1 MLEVRRK
8 GVDFNTRFFHSSF
21 LLHKKTLN
29 LKKVALWPN
38 YARNPEGRVAF
49 FPSHFYRW
57 PNTHSFKI
65 LHKLFLAS
73 PVVRVAILVSGDL
86 DQDAHD
92 TVPYLSCP
100 VPYGIYRQTATHLV
114 LYW

>member
-1 MLEVRRK
+1 
-8 GVDFNTRFFHSSF
+8 
-21 LLHKKTLN
+21 LN

-49 FPSHFYRW
+49 FLSHFYRW

-73 PVVRVAILVSGDL
+73 SVVRVAILVSGDL
-86 DQDAHD
+86 DQDAYGKVRYGTCRAQYR
-92 TVPYLSCP
+92 TVFT
-100 VPYGIYRQTATHLV
+100 GKLV
-114 LYW
+114 LDW